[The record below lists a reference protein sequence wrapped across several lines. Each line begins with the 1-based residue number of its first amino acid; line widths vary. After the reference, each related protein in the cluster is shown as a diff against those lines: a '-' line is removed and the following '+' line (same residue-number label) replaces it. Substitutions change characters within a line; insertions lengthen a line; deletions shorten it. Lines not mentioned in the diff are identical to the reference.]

1 VSDLA
6 ADVLR
11 GAIGAGARAIRWLD
25 DGDPRGHR
33 LLRAIYPKTGRA
45 HIVGIT
51 GPPGAG
57 KSTLT
62 DMLVA
67 ELRRRD
73 RRVGVIAIDPSSPFT
88 GGAILGDRV
97 RMARHTLDPH
107 VFIRSIGTRGQAGGL
122 SRSTHDA
129 TLVLDAMGYHVVLI
143 ETVGVG
149 QDEIDIANLAHST
162 IIVGVPGLGD
172 EVQAVKAGLME
183 AGEIFVINK
192 ADRDGY
198 EATRRQFE
206 LMLHLR
212 ASSGL
217 QDSWCPPLLR
227 AVANRD
233 EGGRELADAIEVHLA
248 YLRATGT
255 FKRRSGQRA
264 RAQVEDLLRDRIARA
279 ILRNKLNLA
288 TLEQV
293 EAYMLDPYSAAEAMI
308 AAWYQQ
314 ERVITNDEEPLRA
327 GAPA

>member
-1 VSDLA
+1 MTDLA
-6 ADVLR
+6 ADVMA
-11 GAIGAGARAIRWLD
+11 GKIGAGARAIRWLD
-25 DGDPRGHR
+25 DRDPRGAA
-33 LLRAIYPKTGRA
+33 LLREVYATTGRA

-129 TLVLDAMGYHVVLI
+129 ALVLDAMGYDIVLI

-149 QDEIDIANLAHST
+149 QDEIDVVNLAHTT
-162 IIVGVPGLGD
+162 IIVGVPGMGD

-183 AGEIFVINK
+183 AGEVFVVNK

-198 EATRRQFE
+198 EATLRQFE

-212 ASSGL
+212 ANSRP
-217 QDSWCPPLLR
+217 DDEWEAPLLR

-233 EGGRELADAIEVHLA
+233 EGGAEIADALEGHLA
-248 YLRATGT
+248 HLRTTGDLA
-255 FKRRSGQRA
+255 RRSGR
-264 RAQVEDLLRDRIARA
+264 REREQVVSLVRDRVTATVLRAPAAAALLDAVSARR
-279 ILRNKLNLA
+279 I
-288 TLEQV
+288 
-293 EAYMLDPYSAAEAMI
+293 DPYSAAE
-308 AAWYQQ
+308 Q
-314 ERVITNDEEPLRA
+314 LLA
-327 GAPA
+327 GWQSEAETVA